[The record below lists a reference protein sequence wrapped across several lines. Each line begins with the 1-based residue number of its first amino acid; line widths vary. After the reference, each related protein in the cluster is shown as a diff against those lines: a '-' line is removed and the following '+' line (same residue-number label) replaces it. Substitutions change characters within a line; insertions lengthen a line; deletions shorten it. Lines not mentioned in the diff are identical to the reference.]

1 MNRKSTEAKPDLRSG
16 SSAQRHQSPMSSF
29 SCITPAL
36 LLLACCQPAPV
47 PADDSL
53 SILVR
58 LRPDDPQPELLQVQ
72 TPLRNF
78 EQRIEVTDESTSPPT
93 PLCQPALFFD
103 YSQFMDV
110 RRTETALRKS
120 STRLLK
126 IRIAAAPKPPQAPA
140 FPHPEHCS
148 LSAAE

>member
-1 MNRKSTEAKPDLRSG
+1 
-16 SSAQRHQSPMSSF
+16 MSSF

-36 LLLACCQPAPV
+36 LLLLACCRPATV

-103 YSQFMDV
+103 YSQFMDL
-110 RRTETALRKS
+110 RRTEIALRKS

-126 IRIAAAPKPPQAPA
+126 IRIAEAPKPPQSPA

-148 LSAAE
+148 LSAAK